1 MCINICWTH
10 CIMFKEHGTVLAIS
24 VVLFLVIY
32 GVIITI
38 KPSLIFYGDGSIR
51 EFGVGYTNKTIV
63 PIWLASILIGALSY
77 LLIMYITHT

>member
-1 MCINICWTH
+1 
-10 CIMFKEHGTVLAIS
+10 MFKEHGTVLAIS